1 MIFKCKN
8 CGGNTLYS
16 PVKKTMC
23 CPNCDGLD
31 SEEKIA
37 SPQMDQCVNCGAP
50 IEIKEHTSATKC
62 PNCGNYIILEER
74 VEGQYRPDN
83 IIPFKISKDEA
94 EDLLRKEFAGRV
106 FTPSGFLSSAS
117 LDKMEGTYVPFF
129 LYDYDSDIK
138 YHAVGTTVRTWT
150 SGGYEYTETS
160 YYNVERQIEAD
171 FSQVPVDAAADM
183 EDSLMDLLE
192 PFDYKQIIN
201 YEDKYMSGFMGEKY
215 NFTADELADRAVKKV
230 KRDSDEILN
239 GTLSGYNSLTNV
251 NKQIIAN
258 RKGHKYAMLPVWE
271 YTFGY
276 MGTDYKFQVNGQ
288 TGKVLGKTPVSKG
301 KVVAFGLTWFGL
313 ISLAGS
319 MIGLALSVM

>member
-129 LYDYDSDIK
+129 LYDYDTDID
-138 YHAVGTTVRTWT
+138 YHATGTKVRTWT

-160 YYNVERQIEAD
+160 YYNVTRQLDAD
-171 FSQVPVDAAADM
+171 FNKVPVDASDVMDDA
-183 EDSLMDLLE
+183 LMDLLE
-192 PFDYKQIIN
+192 PFDYGQIIN
-201 YEDKYMSGFMGEKY
+201 YEDKYMSGFMAEKY
-215 NFTADELADRAVKKV
+215 NHPSDELAERAVKKV
-230 KRDSDEILN
+230 KRDSEVLLN
-239 GTLSGYNSLTNV
+239 NTLSGYATLTGV
-251 NKQIIAN
+251 SKQIKAN
-258 RKGHKYAMLPVWE
+258 RKSHKYAMLPVWE
-271 YTFGY
+271 YTFNY
-276 MGTDYKFQVNGQ
+276 LGTDYKFQVNGQ
-288 TGKVLGKTPVSKG
+288 TGKVLGKTPVAKG
-301 KVVAFGLTWFGL
+301 KVVAFGITWFGL
-313 ISLAGS
+313 VALAGS
-319 MIGLALSVM
+319 MISLALSVM